1 MVNKRKSKASKP
13 RRKVV
18 WNARV
23 LMAKNHIRSVTA
35 LTRCLEEVGVEI
47 SISALGR
54 LIDGKTPYW
63 NQSVIEGLL
72 MVFDCEIADLLT
84 VEADEASHR

>member
-1 MVNKRKSKASKP
+1 MANKRKNKVGKP
-13 RRKVV
+13 DRRKVE
-18 WNARV
+18 WNVRV
-23 LMAKNHIRSVTA
+23 LMAKNHIRTVTA
-35 LTRCLEEVGVEI
+35 LTRRLEEVGVEI

-72 MVFDCEIADLLT
+72 TVFDCDISELFI
-84 VEADEASHR
+84 VEHL